1 MKTGDD
7 EMGRYGGSMY
17 FTGYRSAET
26 WASMGLIG
34 DRLSFTD
41 DEVITKLGLGYIQN
55 PSAECAMDT
64 AIRYELLNA
73 GQDGEISAKQML
85 NHRTKLAALIEAG
98 IVADG
103 WYKDEEGEFQR
114 DWVFDERFV
123 RLHYNSIS
131 GSYSYKQTHFAASL
145 LNNEK
150 VLKLFKKYGLRQGD
164 ESWYYG
170 ESVETIQGPLQTKP
184 VKGNE
189 RMLTHVMDDKETL
202 RYINK
207 ALNRM
212 VKSEKAVQV
221 TKGRGR
227 TFRWNAWQWL
237 DNIRNKHLVSES
249 KKRKVGDTVN
259 GWIYTQG
266 NTTMHYGVPVHQ
278 HWWQPVEKPK
288 LYFIKLNSKYVGSN
302 YSYNTY
308 SYQPSVKD
316 DSIKLPYFF
325 TNKSDAYELCNRLN
339 EQMSLRVDPSNF
351 IIKYID
357 NDFNVTTDEPQFAV
371 YSTEYNYQ
379 IDMNA
384 VVEDYDE
391 PLTAHLALMTKGD
404 ANYKLLSKLYTDC
417 PKQDMYME
425 KVTNKGDDE

>member
-7 EMGRYGGSMY
+7 EMGRYGGRMY
-17 FTGYRSAET
+17 FTGYRTAQT
-26 WASMGLIG
+26 WADMGLIG

-41 DEVITKLGLGYIQN
+41 DEVITKLGLGYISN

-103 WYKDEEGEFQR
+103 WYKDDKGEMKR
-114 DWVFDERFV
+114 GWVFDERFV
-123 RLHYNSIS
+123 QLHYNRI
-131 GSYSYKQTHFAASL
+131 GSSYGYDSTHFAASL
-145 LNNEK
+145 LNTKETI
-150 VLKLFKKYGLRQGD
+150 KLYKRYGLRASD
-164 ESWYYG
+164 WYYYD
-170 ESVETIQGPLQTKP
+170 SVEEIQGPLQTKP
-184 VKGNE
+184 VEGNE
-189 RMLTHVMDDKETL
+189 RMLTHVMDDKVVL

-212 VKSEKAVQV
+212 VKSEKAIQV

-227 TFRWNAWQWL
+227 TFRWDAWSWL

-266 NTTMHYGVPVHQ
+266 DTTMHYGVPVHQ
-278 HWWQPVEKPK
+278 HWWQPVEAPK
-288 LYFIKLNSKYVGSN
+288 LYFIKLTSKYISTGYN
-302 YSYNTY
+302 YGTYN
-308 SYQPSVKD
+308 YQPAVKD
-316 DSIKLPYFF
+316 GSTKLPYFF
-325 TNKSDAYELCNRLN
+325 TSKSDAYELCNRLN

-351 IIKYID
+351 LIKYID
-357 NDFNVTTDEPQFAV
+357 DDFNVTTDEPQFV
-371 YSTEYNYQ
+371 VVSNDYEYRV
-379 IDMNA
+379 DMNA
-384 VVEDYDE
+384 VVEEYDE
-391 PLTAHLALMTKGD
+391 PLTAHLALMSKGY

-417 PKQDMYME
+417 PNHNMYME

>member
-1 MKTGDD
+1 
-7 EMGRYGGSMY
+7 MGRYGGSMY

-41 DEVITKLGLGYIQN
+41 DEVITKLGLGYIQD

-103 WYKDEEGEFQR
+103 WYRDEEGAFQR
-114 DWVFDERFV
+114 AWVFDERFV

-145 LNNEK
+145 LENK
-150 VLKLFKKYGLRQGD
+150 KKLKLFKRYGLRDGD
-164 ESWYYG
+164 YWYYG
-170 ESVETIQGPLQTKP
+170 ESVETIQGPLRTKP
-184 VKGNE
+184 VEGNE

-227 TFRWNAWQWL
+227 TFRWDAWQWL
-237 DNIRNKHLVSES
+237 DKIRNKHLVSES

-288 LYFIKLNSKYVGSN
+288 LYFVYLKSKRVGDASYYSN
-302 YSYNTY
+302 YNPTA
-308 SYQPSVKD
+308 KD
-316 DSIKLPYFF
+316 ETCKLPYFF
-325 TNKSDAYELCNRLN
+325 TSKSEAYELCNRLN
-339 EQMSLRVDPSNF
+339 EQMNMNMNVEASNF
-351 IIKYID
+351 LIKYID
-357 NDFNVTTDEPQFAV
+357 DDFNVTTDVPQFAV

-391 PLTAHLALMTKGD
+391 PLAAHLALMTKGNS
-404 ANYKLLSKLYTDC
+404 NYKELKKLYTKC
-417 PKQDMYME
+417 PSHMMYMS

>member
-17 FTGYRSAET
+17 FTGYRSAAT
-26 WASMGLIG
+26 WADMGLIG

-41 DEVITKLGLGYIQN
+41 DEVITKLGLGYIQD

-131 GSYSYKQTHFAASL
+131 GSYGYKQTHFAAGL
-145 LNNEK
+145 LEK
-150 VLKLFKKYGLRQGD
+150 EKKLKLYKKYGLREGD
-164 ESWYYG
+164 YWYYG
-170 ESVETIQGPLQTKP
+170 ESFETIQGPLQTKP

-202 RYINK
+202 RHINK

-266 NTTMHYGVPVHQ
+266 AATMYFGVPVHQ

-288 LYFIKLNSKYVGSN
+288 LYFVYLKSKRVGDGSYYSN
-302 YSYNTY
+302 YNPTA
-308 SYQPSVKD
+308 KD
-316 DSIKLPYFF
+316 ETCKLPYFF
-325 TNKSDAYELCNRLN
+325 TSKSEAYELCNRLN
-339 EQMSLRVDPSNF
+339 EQMSMRVDASNF
-351 IIKYID
+351 LIKYID
-357 NDFNVTTDEPQFAV
+357 DDFNVTTDEPQFAV
-371 YSTEYNYQ
+371 YSQEYDYQ

-391 PLTAHLALMTKGD
+391 PLAAHLALMTKGNS
-404 ANYKLLSKLYTDC
+404 NYKELKKLYTKC
-417 PKQDMYME
+417 PSHMMYM
-425 KVTNKGDDE
+425 KKITNEGDDE

>member
-1 MKTGDD
+1 
-7 EMGRYGGSMY
+7 MGRYGGSMY
-17 FTGYRSAET
+17 FTGYRSAKT
-26 WASMGLIG
+26 WADMGLIG

-41 DEVITKLGLGYIQN
+41 DEVITKLGLGYIQD
-55 PSAECAMDT
+55 PSGECAMDT

-103 WYKDEEGEFQR
+103 WYRDEEGEFQR
-114 DWVFDERFV
+114 AWVFDERFV
-123 RLHYNSIS
+123 RLHCNRIESY
-131 GSYSYKQTHFAASL
+131 YSYKQTHFAANL
-145 LNNEK
+145 LSTEQTI
-150 VLKLFKKYGLRQGD
+150 KLYKRYGLRTSD
-164 ESWYYG
+164 WYYYDIVG
-170 ESVETIQGPLQTKP
+170 EAIQGPLQTKP
-184 VKGNE
+184 VEGNE
-189 RMLTHVMDDKETL
+189 RMLTHVMEDKVVL

-227 TFRWNAWQWL
+227 TFRWDAWQWL
-237 DNIRNKHLVSES
+237 DTIRNNHLVSES

-266 NTTMHYGVPVHQ
+266 DTTMHYGVPVHQ
-278 HWWQPVEKPK
+278 HWWQPVEAPK
-288 LYFIKLNSKYVGSN
+288 LYFVKLTSKYVGTG

-316 DSIKLPYFF
+316 DNTTLPYFF
-325 TNKSDAYELCNRLN
+325 SSKSDAYELCNRLN
-339 EQMSLRVDPSNF
+339 EQMSLRVDPSNYL
-351 IIKYID
+351 IKYID
-357 NDFNVTTDEPQFAV
+357 DDFNVTTDEPRFIV
-371 YSTEYNYQ
+371 VSKEYDYRV
-379 IDMNA
+379 DMNA

-391 PLTAHLALMTKGD
+391 PLTAHLALMSKGH
-404 ANYKLLSKLYTDC
+404 ANYKLLSELYTNC
-417 PKQDMYME
+417 PKHNMFMK

>member
-26 WASMGLIG
+26 WADMGLIG

-41 DEVITKLGLGYIQN
+41 DEVITKLGLGYISN

-103 WYKDEEGEFQR
+103 WYKDDEGAFQR
-114 DWVFDERFV
+114 GWVFDERFV
-123 RLHYNSIS
+123 RLHYNRIES
-131 GSYSYKQTHFAASL
+131 SYSYTSTHFAANL
-145 LNNEK
+145 LSTGATI
-150 VLKLFKKYGLRQGD
+150 KLYKQYGLRTS
-164 ESWYYG
+164 EWYYCDTIG
-170 ESVETIQGPLQTKP
+170 EDIQGPLQTKP
-184 VKGNE
+184 VEGNE

-227 TFRWNAWQWL
+227 TFRWDAWQWL
-237 DNIRNKHLVSES
+237 DSIRNKHLVSES

-266 NTTMHYGVPVHQ
+266 DTIMHYGVPVHE

-288 LYFIKLNSKYVGSN
+288 LYFVKLTSKYVGSG

-308 SYQPSVKD
+308 GYQPSVKD
-316 DSIKLPYFF
+316 DSTKLPYFF
-325 TNKSDAYELCNRLN
+325 TSKSDAYELCNRLN
-339 EQMSLRVDPSNF
+339 EQMSLRVDPSNYL
-351 IIKYID
+351 IKYID
-357 NDFNVTTDEPQFAV
+357 DDFNVTTIEPRFV
-371 YSTEYNYQ
+371 VVSSDYQ
-379 IDMNA
+379 YRVDMNA
-384 VVEDYDE
+384 VIEDYDE
-391 PLTAHLALMTKGD
+391 PLTAHLALMSKGH

-417 PKQDMYME
+417 PKHDMFMK

>member
-1 MKTGDD
+1 
-7 EMGRYGGSMY
+7 MGRYGGSMY

-41 DEVITKLGLGYIQN
+41 DEVITKLGLGYIQD

-103 WYKDEEGEFQR
+103 WYRDEVSKELKR

-131 GSYSYKQTHFAASL
+131 GSYGYKQTHFAASL
-145 LNNEK
+145 LEK
-150 VLKLFKKYGLRQGD
+150 EKELKLYKKYGLREGD
-164 ESWYYG
+164 YWYYG
-170 ESVETIQGPLQTKP
+170 EVIETIQGPLQTKP
-184 VKGNE
+184 VEGNE

-212 VKSEKAVQV
+212 VKSEKAIQV

-237 DNIRNKHLVSES
+237 DTVRNRHLVSES

-278 HWWQPVEKPK
+278 HWWQPVEAPK
-288 LYFIKLNSKYVGSN
+288 LYFVYLKSKRVGDGS
-302 YSYNTY
+302 YYSSYNPTA
-308 SYQPSVKD
+308 KEETC
-316 DSIKLPYFF
+316 KLPYFF
-325 TNKSDAYELCNRLN
+325 TSKSEAYELCNRLN
-339 EQMSLRVDPSNF
+339 EQLSLRVEPSNF
-351 IIKYID
+351 LIKYID
-357 NDFNVTTDEPQFAV
+357 DDFNVTTDEPQFAV
-371 YSTEYNYQ
+371 YSNEYDYQ

-391 PLTAHLALMTKGD
+391 PLAAHLALMTKGNS
-404 ANYKLLSKLYTDC
+404 NYKELKKLYTLC
-417 PKQDMYME
+417 PSHMMYMS